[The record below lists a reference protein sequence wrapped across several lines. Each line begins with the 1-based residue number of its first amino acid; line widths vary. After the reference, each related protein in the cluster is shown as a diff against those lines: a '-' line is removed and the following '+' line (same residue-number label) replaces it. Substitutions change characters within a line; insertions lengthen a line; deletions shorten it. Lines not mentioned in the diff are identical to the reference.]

1 MRTGRE
7 ILMNTLEIH
16 GHRCRASVACVRV
29 GLAALRVLNVKR
41 SGGRQLHAF
50 IEIGEGKDFVLCA
63 ACHELTA
70 RAYLRVVGDKHVC
83 IPCSG
88 YER

>member
-1 MRTGRE
+1 MRTERE
-7 ILMNTLEIH
+7 ILMNTLEFH
-16 GHRCRASVACVRV
+16 GHRFWASVAGVRV

-50 IEIGEGKDFVLCA
+50 IESGEVMGFVPGA

-70 RAYLRVVGDKHVC
+70 RAYLRLVGDKHVC

-88 YER
+88 CER